1 MKDRVVC
8 IKKPRFNRTHKD
20 CVHLIKLVKVGEIYT
35 ILTIEP
41 DGYITLVEFGDDAS
55 FNDELF
61 RPVDLSYGPA
71 ICETIEQQIELEKV
85 LI

>member
-8 IKKPRFNRTHKD
+8 IKGSMWISSQDTKYPNP
-20 CVHLIKLVKVGEIYT
+20 VKGEIYT
-35 ILTIEP
+35 SIPAKIE
-41 DGYITLVEFGDDAS
+41 GYICLLEFGTEECYLARH
-55 FNDELF
+55 F